1 MTPLTPEQEAE
12 FTIFNCAVYD
22 LHRTECQQRESIPP
36 CWLCMSDN
44 AKQEAKEKFAAWLS
58 GAMQVVVPFTVE
70 VAERKTNERFGDK
83 LDHAVKAWKSA
94 ELEYKRLR
102 EDENNPR
109 AFFVG
114 G

>member
-22 LHRTECQQRESIPP
+22 LHRKQCLGVSIPP

-44 AKQEAKEKFAAWLS
+44 AKTEAKEKFVAWLS
-58 GAMQVVVPFTVE
+58 GAMQVLVPLTVE
-70 VAERKTNERFGDK
+70 RAIQIVNERFSRSMAESVR
-83 LDHAVKAWKSA
+83 LWKDA
-94 ELEYKRLR
+94 ELEFKRLR

-109 AFFVG
+109 AFFAE
-114 G
+114 

>member
-1 MTPLTPEQEAE
+1 MTPLTPEQESE

-22 LHRTECQQRESIPP
+22 MHRKESRETESIPP

-44 AKQEAKEKFAAWLS
+44 AKQTAKEKFAAWFS
-58 GAMQVVVPFTVE
+58 GAVHAIVPMSVADVE
-70 VAERKTNERFGDK
+70 RRVQREFNSPVMLDSVAKW
-83 LDHAVKAWKSA
+83 KAA

-109 AFFVG
+109 AFFAA
-114 G
+114 